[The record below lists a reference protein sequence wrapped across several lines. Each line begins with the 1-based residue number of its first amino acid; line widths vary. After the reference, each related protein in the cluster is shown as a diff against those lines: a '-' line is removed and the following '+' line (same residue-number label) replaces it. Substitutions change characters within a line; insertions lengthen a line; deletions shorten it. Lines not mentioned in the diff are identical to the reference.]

1 MATTPFIAYYEHLA
15 KLAQV
20 ANKQTFFLAHILYHM
35 EFDQV
40 NKQYY
45 VDISTMKKL
54 QIMAEV
60 SPNMKPENRL
70 NLANQYINKLKK
82 AGFIRSLS
90 RGVWLVNPMCYGKY
104 RSVSKGLRTE
114 NAKIYTSAE
123 FTADQLVKTKI
134 EVVSPETGETEVIEV
149 GDENEYFDEQQKVQV
164 G

>member
-20 ANKQTFFLAHILYHM
+20 ANKQTLFLAHVLYHM

-45 VDISTMKKL
+45 VDLSVMKKL
-54 QIMAEV
+54 QIMAEI
-60 SPNMKPENRL
+60 SPDMQSENML

-90 RGVWLVNPMCYGKY
+90 RGVWLVDPMCYGKY
-104 RSVSKGLRTE
+104 RSVSKSLRTE
-114 NAKIYTSAE
+114 NARIYSNME
-123 FTADQLVKTKI
+123 FTADQLVKTKVKI
-134 EVVSPETGETEVIEV
+134 VSPEIGETEEHEV
-149 GDENEYFDEQQKVQV
+149 DSENGRLIVND
-164 G
+164 